1 MMLTLLLKIISKV
14 PFAAL
19 YFVADAFYLLNKYVI
34 RYRYDVVR
42 NNLRN
47 AFPDRSDRELSIL
60 TEQIFRNLADVL
72 VETIKGIA
80 ISREE
85 LESRMEINIPQ
96 SIQALANRGQPLMF
110 LSAHYGNWEWLVL
123 YCSIHLPRPIM
134 GAYQP
139 FHNQRFDDFMLK
151 TRTRFGGT
159 MVSATDLIRQT
170 IKQRKIIKA
179 LALLIDQTP
188 ARHERKYWTK
198 FLNQDTAF
206 IDGTDSLAFLT
217 GMPVVLV
224 SMKRQKRGHYEVSL
238 KLIAE
243 PPYSKNGQT
252 VVKRYAREL
261 EATILSDPSNW
272 LWTHRR
278 WKLSRPAG
286 EDDS

>member
-96 SIQALANRGQPLMF
+96 SIQALANQGQPLMF

-243 PPYSKNGQT
+243 PPYSKNDQT

>member
-1 MMLTLLLKIISKV
+1 
-14 PFAAL
+14 
-19 YFVADAFYLLNKYVI
+19 
-34 RYRYDVVR
+34 
-42 NNLRN
+42 
-47 AFPDRSDRELSIL
+47 
-60 TEQIFRNLADVL
+60 
-72 VETIKGIA
+72 
-80 ISREE
+80 
-85 LESRMEINIPQ
+85 
-96 SIQALANRGQPLMF
+96 
-110 LSAHYGNWEWLVL
+110 
-123 YCSIHLPRPIM
+123 M

-159 MVSATDLIRQT
+159 MVSSTDLIRQT

-243 PPYSKNGQT
+243 PPYSKNDQT

-261 EATILSDPSNW
+261 EATILSDPSGW

>member
-96 SIQALANRGQPLMF
+96 SIQALANQGQPLMF